1 MKRSTRTFLALSLIL
16 VLLSATLIGRF
27 QKNTNPFKES
37 SGQGFDQIDKYYSQ
51 TIKWTNCFK
60 NFDCGTFQVPI
71 DYQDLNLGKFDIA
84 VMRHKSKGATQNL
97 VINPGGPGGSGIDY
111 VYSFQEAFTKPLVK
125 NFNIIGFDP
134 RGVGESAPILCLSN
148 QETDLLYSVDS
159 YPNDP
164 TELAKIKGDAQ
175 TFADKCSAANP
186 NLSHYST
193 ANTARDMDILRSIL
207 GDEKLNYLG
216 KSYGS
221 YLGTMFA
228 NLFPNHV
235 GKFILDGAVDPT
247 LDATKQTLQQAVGFD
262 EAFKAFAEYC
272 RKQSNCVLG
281 NDEVKV
287 MTSKLSELRAK
298 PLPVGNRKLTE
309 SLATY
314 GIAFGLYESDSGWP
328 ALQKALQDLFKGDGK
343 ALITMADAYTGRD
356 ANGEYQTNEA
366 ESLSVIMC
374 NDFPPAKLDVAGTI
388 KAAPLFGKYVAYS
401 NLDCNYLPHGQYQ
414 LISSPIKS
422 VDPALIVG
430 TLNDP
435 ATPYIWAEQLSKILV
450 GSRLISL
457 NSEGHT
463 GYNRGS
469 NCVDQVVEKY
479 LISGSIPAQNLS
491 CRS

>member
-1 MKRSTRTFLALSLIL
+1 M
-16 VLLSATLIGRF
+16 
-27 QKNTNPFKES
+27 
-37 SGQGFDQIDKYYSQ
+37 
-51 TIKWTNCFK
+51 
-60 NFDCGTFQVPI
+60 
-71 DYQDLNLGKFDIA
+71 
-84 VMRHKSKGATQNL
+84 
-97 VINPGGPGGSGIDY
+97 
-111 VYSFQEAFTKPLVK
+111 
-125 NFNIIGFDP
+125 
-134 RGVGESAPILCLSN
+134 SAP
-148 QETDLLYSVDS
+148 
-159 YPNDP
+159 
-164 TELAKIKGDAQ
+164 
-175 TFADKCSAANP
+175 F
-186 NLSHYST
+186 
-193 ANTARDMDILRSIL
+193 
-207 GDEKLNYLG
+207 
-216 KSYGS
+216 
-221 YLGTMFA
+221 
-228 NLFPNHV
+228 
-235 GKFILDGAVDPT
+235 
-247 LDATKQTLQQAVGFD
+247 
-262 EAFKAFAEYC
+262 
-272 RKQSNCVLG
+272 
-281 NDEVKV
+281 
-287 MTSKLSELRAK
+287 
-298 PLPVGNRKLTE
+298 
-309 SLATY
+309 
-314 GIAFGLYESDSGWP
+314 
-328 ALQKALQDLFKGDGK
+328 LQDLFKGDGK

-422 VDPALIVG
+422 VAPALIVG